1 MSLGQKC
8 IHIKKNENFERTLIP
23 HSQVTGQVELDLLD
37 EKQLEHKD
45 ASITHQKSVT
55 VNKRSNHME
64 FYQSNV

>member
-45 ASITHQKSVT
+45 ASITVLSIKCV
-55 VNKRSNHME
+55 KIRK
-64 FYQSNV
+64 